1 MEPHLPLPGR
11 GLAVLALLA
20 TPLTATPLLVQG
32 PPGYYASVNPASP
45 STLRSSLHALID
57 DHVRVPYTASATD
70 TWDVLNAACEDPT
83 NAGRVLDL
91 YKNAALTKQSG
102 GNNFYNREHTWPNSY
117 GFPVDGGCNYP
128 YTDCH
133 MLFICDIQ
141 YNTDRGNA
149 PYRNCSGCQEFTTLA
164 NAGVGGGSGGYPGN
178 SNWGSGS
185 TVTNSWEVWSARR
198 GDVARAIL
206 YADVRYEGGSHGG
219 TGCAEPDLIVTD
231 TQSLIASSSTGNNLS
246 VAYMGMKTVLL
257 QWHQQ
262 DPPDAWERRKND
274 VVHSFQGNR
283 NPFIDH
289 PEWVVCLFS
298 NSCAVATTYCT
309 AGTTTNGC
317 LPTMNA
323 TGNPSIAASSGFTLS
338 TANVEGQ
345 KTGLIFYGLT
355 GPNAAVWAPGSTSF
369 LCVKSPTQR
378 LTSQNSGG
386 TANLCN
392 GSFSVDWLNFL
403 STRPTALGQPFSS
416 GQVVYVQAWLRDPPA
431 PGTTNL
437 SNALQFTTR
446 P

>member
-1 MEPHLPLPGR
+1 MLPRPAR
-11 GLAVLALLA
+11 ALL
-20 TPLTATPLLVQG
+20 LVAFAAPMALAQG
-32 PPGYYASVNPASP
+32 PSGYYASVNPSSP
-45 STLRSSLHALID
+45 STLRSTLHALID
-57 DHVRVPYTASATD
+57 DHVRIPYTASATD
-70 TWDVLNAACEDPT
+70 TWDVLNSANEDPT
-83 NAGRVLDL
+83 NSTRILDL
-91 YKNAALTKQSG
+91 YKNSALSKQSG

-133 MLFICDIQ
+133 MLFLCDIQ

-149 PYRNCSGCQEFTTLA
+149 PYRNCSGCTEFTTLA
-164 NAGVGGGSGGYPGN
+164 NAGVGGGSGPYPGN
-178 SNWGSGS
+178 SNWSNGS
-185 TVTNSWEVWSARR
+185 TATSSWEVWSARR

-231 TQSLIASSSTGNNLS
+231 TQSLITNSSSSSNLN

-257 QWHQQ
+257 AWHQQ

-274 VVHSFQGNR
+274 VVYSFQGNR

-289 PEWVVCLFS
+289 PEWVACLFS
-298 NSCAVATTYCT
+298 NSCAVATSYCT
-309 AGTTTNGC
+309 AGTTTSGC
-317 LPTMNA
+317 VPTMSA
-323 TGNPSIAASSGFTLS
+323 TGNPSLAASSGFTLS

-345 KTGLIFYGLT
+345 KSGLIFYGT
-355 GPNAAVWAPGSTSF
+355 SGPNSAVWATGSTSF

-378 LTSQNSGG
+378 LPSLNSGG
-386 TANLCN
+386 TLNNCN
-392 GSFSVDWLNFL
+392 GAFSVDWLNYL
-403 STRPTALGQPFSS
+403 STHPTALGQPFSA

-431 PGTTNL
+431 PATTNL